1 MKPAL
6 GVHLVLCVHCVC
18 NQVGGT
24 IHGLLGDGTDKMS
37 VHVSSDRNACVA
49 EQLAHHG
56 DVIPEASIS
65 DAAQCR
71 RPWKLIACSSPAPAL
86 RSLWNSHVT

>member
-24 IHGLLGDGTDKMS
+24 IHGLLGDGTDK
-37 VHVSSDRNACVA
+37 VAIYVSGDRNARMA
-49 EQLAHHG
+49 KQLAHHG
-56 DVIPEASIS
+56 DIS
-65 DAAQCR
+65 DRGKGGGYDGYTGPRCYA
-71 RPWKLIACSSPAPAL
+71 PGGKTWKPC
-86 RSLWNSHVT
+86 